1 MKDSYYFPHD
11 YHARHD
17 PKNERMRMDIGPVGE
32 GIYWD
37 LVEMLYEQSGYL
49 SLQDIPLFA
58 KSLNTTEELIKKVIN
73 DYELFSKNG
82 DKFYSESLL
91 IRLKHINTKRRK
103 ARTSAKLSHSAD
115 AKRTHGG
122 RSARKES
129 KVKESKV
136 NKNNKFIPPTIE
148 EVIKYCQERK
158 NKVDPQRFIDFYS
171 AKGWMIGRN
180 KMKDWRA
187 AIRTWE
193 QREPEQIK
201 PGGRTPAKI
210 RVLSMRASKI
220 SDRDIKQELL
230 TAGYPEQEID
240 QALGKEF

>member
-37 LVEMLYEQSGYL
+37 LVEMLYEQNGYL

-58 KSLNTTEELIKKVIN
+58 KSLNTTEELIKKVISEY
-73 DYELFSKNG
+73 DLFSKNG

-103 ARTSAKLSHSAD
+103 ARDSANFRHYPN
-115 AKRTHGG
+115 AKRTH
-122 RSARKES
+122 RQRNAI
-129 KVKESKV
+129 KESKV
-136 NKNNKFIPPTIE
+136 NKIKESKFIPPTLE

-158 NKVDPQRFIDFYS
+158 NKIDPKRFVDFYS
-171 AKGWMIGRN
+171 AKGWMIGKN

-187 AIRTWE
+187 AVRTWE
-193 QREPEQIK
+193 QSKEFSLVTPKKKPVRIQVLEMKALKIDRQTIK
-201 PGGRTPAKI
+201 T
-210 RVLSMRASKI
+210 S
-220 SDRDIKQELL
+220 LL
-230 TAGYPEQEID
+230 GDGYSEAEID
-240 QALGKEF
+240 EAMGKEF